1 LSLVK
6 ADAYPF
12 ARERIAELI
21 ESAHAAVG
29 QIQPRQLDRD
39 TAGFFKATWTTS
51 RAAGF
56 LEAFAL
62 VDPALAREML
72 PDFES
77 VAQLVDRLQAAG
89 HPVADRLVA
98 PLGAATS
105 ERAPTTD
112 RRIAS
117 RPEGNVRRVAVRRSI
132 SERRTTVRRQLSDRR
147 GI

>member
-1 LSLVK
+1 VK

-12 ARERIAELI
+12 ARERSAELI

-62 VDPALAREML
+62 VDPALAGEML

-77 VAQLVDRLQAAG
+77 VAQLVDRLRAARHSG
-89 HPVADRLVA
+89 TEGLVA
-98 PLGAATS
+98 PPVLPTS

-117 RPEGNVRRVAVRRSI
+117 RSEGNIRRVAVRREI
-132 SERRTTVRRQLSDRR
+132 PERRVDVRRQLSDRR